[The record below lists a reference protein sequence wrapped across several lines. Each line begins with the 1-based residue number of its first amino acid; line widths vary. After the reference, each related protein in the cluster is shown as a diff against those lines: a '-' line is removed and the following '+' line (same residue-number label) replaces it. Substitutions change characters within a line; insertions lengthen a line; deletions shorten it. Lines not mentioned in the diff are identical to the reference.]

1 MKQKLLAS
9 AMALAM
15 VLSLTPVTALAAEG
29 EDTTLPEEEITVQ
42 TETPAEEI
50 PVEEPAEPETPVEEI
65 PVEKPAEPETPAEE
79 IPVEEPA
86 EPEIPAEEIPVEE
99 PAEPETPAEEPVEPE
114 VPVEEV
120 TETENTITLSGNI
133 SGSYTITEPSTIV
146 VQGNAVL
153 TKADGGADN
162 AFTIN
167 ANTTLEFDSGASL
180 TLSGYTNGFAV
191 SNATLSGGGWVI
203 NDGDGMYLFKLN
215 TGGKLNI
222 TGNVDLNGKDKTE
235 ATASRAIFLP
245 WGTSG
250 QAVTLGENV
259 TLAATNF
266 YRGLETG
273 GASDYT
279 ISGAWMN
286 SSEFDFSNN
295 NCGMA
300 LSYFDS
306 NARFEDCTLEVS
318 NCTASGIFMRQ
329 DNAAL
334 DGLYIDNVNINCVND
349 IDLDQTDI
357 AIRFHSNNF
366 EITDSVINIENAWNT
381 GLWICDGWNVGEKEI
396 SNTEI
401 TVKHVEDRIDNGD
414 DPLASLYSSV
424 SRRKAITLVPFG
436 DWTITG
442 CEIVIDGES
451 SASANLASDLNQ
463 MEGGINIASDI
474 HPTKNGSNNPMDWGA
489 IPGMNGGHIY
499 LKNSSVTTSGV
510 IGADIGTQIGQWLEI
525 GENVV
530 FDNGFS
536 DDHCTFLCDT
546 IENGYV
552 IEIDIGIMKIPY
564 ALPYNTSGMA
574 EEDKADKRIS
584 ITGGSVW
591 APEYDS
597 VDNKFSD
604 YYDPDCAIPV
614 NANNEELAMFA
625 VSEEAFA
632 TYADADGNLT
642 FTTVIGTEQKYG
654 VSNASSDG
662 YRYIWAPAVTVTIA
676 DTGEVVSVPQG
687 APYGLTQTLGAGT
700 WYCNGSE
707 FTASSVVMDD
717 ITIATE

>member
-42 TETPAEEI
+42 TET
-50 PVEEPAEPETPVEEI
+50 
-65 PVEKPAEPETPAEE
+65 
-79 IPVEEPA
+79 
-86 EPEIPAEEIPVEE
+86 PAEEIPVEE

-153 TKADGGADN
+153 TKADGDADN

-203 NDGDGMYLFKLN
+203 NDGDGMDLFKLN

-259 TLAATNF
+259 TLAANNF
-266 YRGLETG
+266 YRGMETG
-273 GASDYT
+273 GASNYT

-334 DGLYIDNVNINCVND
+334 DGLYIDNVKINCVND

-366 EITDSVINIENAWNT
+366 EITDSIINIENAWNT
-381 GLWICDGWNVGEKEI
+381 GLWICDGWNANEQ
-396 SNTEI
+396 NEI
-401 TVKHVEDRIDNGD
+401 TGTTINVKHVENND
-414 DPLASLYSSV
+414 DLVSSLFGSIN
-424 SRRKAITLVPFG
+424 RRKAMTFVPYR
-436 DWTITG
+436 DWLISN
-442 CEIVIDGES
+442 CEINIDGAS
-451 SASANLASDLNQ
+451 STSTGDNE
-463 MEGGINIASDI
+463 MEGGVNIASDI
-474 HPTKNGSNNPMDWGA
+474 ALNRHDSLSPDDWTA
-489 IPGMNGGHIY
+489 TPGMHGGKVIFEDTTI
-499 LKNSSVTTSGV
+499 TTSGV
-510 IGADIGTQIGQWLEI
+510 KGADVGAQVGQWIEI
-525 GENVV
+525 GKNVV
-530 FDNGFS
+530 
-536 DDHCTFLCDT
+536 
-546 IENGYV
+546 IENGEDDNHYTVVCDDVNNGYPVQYLIGVRYV
-552 IEIDIGIMKIPY
+552 DYI
-564 ALPYNTSGMA
+564 TTGMSEA
-574 EEDKADKRIS
+574 NQDPNRLIV
-584 ITGGSVW
+584 TGGS
-591 APEYDS
+591 YRS
-597 VDNKFSD
+597 TR
-604 YYDPDCAIPV
+604 
-614 NANNEELAMFA
+614 ANNIEHNGVPVPYDCSVPINEAGEDLTMFEVSHDAFEL
-625 VSEEAFA
+625 
-632 TYADADGNLT
+632 YAQDGAIVLVDCNGESYSYE
-642 FTTVIGTEQKYG
+642 VA
-654 VSNASSDG
+654 NASAGDI
-662 YRYIWAPAVTVTIA
+662 RYIWAPAVTVTFEGDQSYTVPRGTPWGLTHETMPDGSWTYNGEVFTA
-676 DTGEVVSVPQG
+676 DTVITE
-687 APYGLTQTLGAGT
+687 
-700 WYCNGSE
+700 
-707 FTASSVVMDD
+707 D
-717 ITIATE
+717 ITVTAQ

>member
-42 TETPAEEI
+42 TET
-50 PVEEPAEPETPVEEI
+50 
-65 PVEKPAEPETPAEE
+65 
-79 IPVEEPA
+79 
-86 EPEIPAEEIPVEE
+86 PAEEIPVEE

-153 TKADGGADN
+153 TKADGDADN

-203 NDGDGMYLFKLN
+203 NDGDGMDLFKLN

-273 GASDYT
+273 GASNYT

-306 NARFEDCTLEVS
+306 NARFENCTLEVS
-318 NCTASGIFMRQ
+318 NCDASGIFMRQ

-334 DGLYIDNVNINCVND
+334 DGLYIDNVKINCVND

-366 EITDSVINIENAWNT
+366 EITDSIINIENAWNT
-381 GLWICDGWNVGEKEI
+381 GLWICDGWNANEQ
-396 SNTEI
+396 NEI
-401 TVKHVEDRIDNGD
+401 TGTTINVKHVENND
-414 DPLASLYSSV
+414 DMFGSV
-424 SRRKAITLVPFG
+424 NRRKAMTFVPFR
-436 DWTITG
+436 DWLISD
-442 CEIVIDGES
+442 CEINIDGAS
-451 SASANLASDLNQ
+451 SASTGKDNE
-463 MEGGINIASDI
+463 MEGGINIASDVKFSYDSI
-474 HPTKNGSNNPMDWGA
+474 LNPSTWKA
-489 IPGMNGGHIY
+489 TPGMHGGKVIFEDTTI
-499 LKNSSVTTSGV
+499 TTSGV
-510 IGADIGTQIGQWLEI
+510 IGADVGAQVGQWITI
-525 GENVV
+525 GKNVV
-530 FDNGFS
+530 
-536 DDHCTFLCDT
+536 
-546 IENGYV
+546 IENGKSNDHYTVVCDDIANKYPVRIFNQLYWVNYV
-552 IEIDIGIMKIPY
+552 TTGMSIEDQNPNRLIV
-564 ALPYNTSGMA
+564 
-574 EEDKADKRIS
+574 
-584 ITGGSVW
+584 TGGSYWSTRDETV
-591 APEYDS
+591 YDDHRIPFGCS
-597 VDNKFSD
+597 V
-604 YYDPDCAIPV
+604 PV
-614 NANNEELAMFA
+614 NANGEDLDIFE
-625 VSEEAFA
+625 VSSEAFA
-632 TYADADGNLT
+632 TYAADGTIELQNNN
-642 FTTVIGTEQKYG
+642 GTKYFYEVNDASLGG
-654 VSNASSDG
+654 V
-662 YRYIWAPAVTVTIA
+662 RYIWAPAVQVTFEGVEG
-676 DTGEVVSVPQG
+676 TYSVPRG
-687 APYGLTQTLGAGT
+687 TAFGLVNDTLPEGNWVDEEGQPFSLDT
-700 WYCNGSE
+700 IV
-707 FTASSVVMDD
+707 TKD
-717 ITIATE
+717 IAVAAQ

>member
-1 MKQKLLAS
+1 MKKRIL
-9 AMALAM
+9 ALALALCMM
-15 VLSLTPVTALAAEG
+15 VSMSIIALAAE
-29 EDTTLPEEEITVQ
+29 EDTATPEAVPAVDVTATEEVAEGGVITLTEGGEI
-42 TETPAEEI
+42 ETSYTI
-50 PVEEPAEPETPVEEI
+50 EEPATIEI
-65 PVEKPAEPETPAEE
+65 VGD
-79 IPVEEPA
+79 
-86 EPEIPAEEIPVEE
+86 
-99 PAEPETPAEEPVEPE
+99 
-114 VPVEEV
+114 V
-120 TETENTITLSGNI
+120 TMTGTG
-133 SGSYTITEPSTIV
+133 
-146 VQGNAVL
+146 
-153 TKADGGADN
+153 D

-167 ANTTLEFDSGASL
+167 ANTELVFEEGASL
-180 TLSGYTNGFAV
+180 TLTGYDNAFV
-191 SNATLSGGGWVI
+191 VENATLSGGGWVI
-203 NDGDGMYLFKLN
+203 NDGDGMDLFRMK
-215 TGGKLNI
+215 TSGQLNI
-222 TGNVDLNGKDKTE
+222 TSDVVLNGNG
-235 ATASRAIFLP
+235 ATDTTSRAIVLP
-245 WGTSG
+245 GSG
-250 QAVTLGENV
+250 AQNQAIH
-259 TLAATNF
+259 LAANTTLEANDF
-266 YRGLETG
+266 YRGVETG
-273 GASDYT
+273 GASNYT
-279 ISGAWMN
+279 ISGEN
-286 SSEFDFSNN
+286 RDTSVFDFSEND
-295 NCGMA
+295 CGMFI
-300 LSYFDS
+300 SYFDN
-306 NARFEDCTLEVS
+306 NAHFTKCKLEVS
-318 NCTASGIFMRQ
+318 NCTTSGIFMRQ

-334 DGLYIDNVNINCVND
+334 DGLYIDEVYINCVND
-349 IDLDQTDI
+349 IDLDQADI

-530 FDNGFS
+530 FDNGFA
-536 DDHCTFLCDT
+536 DDHYTFLCDT

-552 IEIDIGIMKIPY
+552 IEIDIGIITIPY

-591 APEYDS
+591 TPEYNS
-597 VDNKFSD
+597 VDTDFSD
-604 YYDPDCAIPV
+604 NYDPNCAIPV
-614 NANNEELAMFA
+614 NASNEELTMFA

-700 WYCNGSE
+700 WYCNDSE
-707 FTASSVVMDD
+707 FTSSSVVMED